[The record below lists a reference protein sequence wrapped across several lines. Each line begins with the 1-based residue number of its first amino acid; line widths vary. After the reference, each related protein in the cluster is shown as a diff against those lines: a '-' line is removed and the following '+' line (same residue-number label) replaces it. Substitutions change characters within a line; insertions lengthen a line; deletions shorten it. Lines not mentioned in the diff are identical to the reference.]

1 MAAEI
6 EKSHGCTGSIIVWA
20 ILSEWFWN
28 GTGAYD
34 SAGKVQ
40 RVASRVNQDFVLEKT
55 AANLKL
61 VVVMAL
67 SRGEPEV

>member
-40 RVASRVNQDFVLEKT
+40 RVASRVNQHFVL
-55 AANLKL
+55 ANLKL